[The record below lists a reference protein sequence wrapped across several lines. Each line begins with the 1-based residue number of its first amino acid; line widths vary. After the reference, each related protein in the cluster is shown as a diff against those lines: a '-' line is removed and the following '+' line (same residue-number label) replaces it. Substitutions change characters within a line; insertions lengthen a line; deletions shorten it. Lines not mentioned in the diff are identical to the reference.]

1 MLYEYDFV
9 VRWVEMHGRRLGIRM
24 KSQITRRQHF
34 VPRFYLAQWENTNG
48 KVIVHDLADDATEE
62 RNPKNILWEEYY
74 YEEDAVAPDNRV
86 EDILGKMETDAAVV
100 FNKIRSFE
108 NADPNKTADRLKSE
122 LTDDDI
128 QVIRRFAAHQYFR
141 VPGAIDHKRFELEPS
156 GVPDS
161 VKDMELNPGRFVEGG
176 VAYLEDEFKK
186 LMMLLCVSSGQDY
199 ITSDWPCFDMA
210 DSDDAPLLG
219 EDLGRKPGVIAYFP
233 ISPRIAAVFF
243 SPQLS
248 DVSSVAASLLRTQV
262 LTKVQ
267 PNSEVKNQNALVI
280 QKAERFVIAREISS
294 WIFKIAST
302 RKKGRPTK
310 V

>member
-1 MLYEYDFV
+1 
-9 VRWVEMHGRRLGIRM
+9 MHGRQLGRRM

-34 VPRFYLAQWENTNG
+34 VPRFYLAQWENANG
-48 KVIVHDLADDATEE
+48 KVIVHDLTDDSTDE

-74 YEEDAVAPDNRV
+74 YEEDSAAPDNRV
-86 EDILGKMETDAAVV
+86 EDILGKVETDAAVV

-108 NADPNKTADRLKSE
+108 DADPNKTAERLNSD
-122 LTDDDI
+122 LSNDDI

-141 VPGAIDHKRFELEPS
+141 VPGAIDHKRFELQPS
-156 GVPDS
+156 GIPDA
-161 VKDMELNPGRFVEGG
+161 VKEMELNPGRFVESG
-176 VAYLEDEFKK
+176 VAYREDVFQK
-186 LMMLLCVSSGQDY
+186 LRMLLFVSSGHDY

-219 EDLGRKPGVIAYFP
+219 EDLGTKPGVFAYFP
-233 ISPRIAAVFF
+233 ISPRVAAVFF

-248 DVSSVAASLLRTQV
+248 DVTSVAASLLRTQV
-262 LTKVQ
+262 TTKVQ
-267 PNSEVKNQNALVI
+267 PDSEVKNQNTLVI

-302 RKKGRPTK
+302 RKKGLPTR